1 MRCASD
7 VKPSR
12 PYFIRALIDWIVDS
26 DCTPHLLILA
36 DAEGVVVP
44 REHVREGRIVLNVSA
59 AAVRNFQ
66 MDDNAISFDSRFR
79 GQPFRIVAPLAAVA
93 GVYAKENGQG
103 MSFDVQAAAKPASEE
118 AAQDAEPERKGAP
131 KLKLVR

>member
-12 PYFIRALIDWIVDS
+12 PYFIRALLDWIVDS
-26 DCTPHLLILA
+26 HCTPHLLICA
-36 DAEGVVVP
+36 DADGVVVP
-44 REHVREGRIVLNVSA
+44 REHVQEGRIVLNVSA

-66 MDDNAISFDSRFR
+66 LDDEAVSFDSRF
-79 GQPFRIVAPLAAVA
+79 GGKPFRIVAPLAAVA

-103 MSFDVQAAAKPASEE
+103 MSFDVETARKPADGE
-118 AAQDAEPERKGAP
+118 DAPPQRKVGP
-131 KLKLVR
+131 NLKLVR

>member
-79 GQPFRIVAPLAAVA
+79 GQPFHIVAPLAAVA

-103 MSFDVQAAAKPASEE
+103 MSFDAPAGATKPASQE
-118 AAQDAEPERKGAP
+118 DAEPERKGAP